1 MRQQIRGVMVMVSDV
16 TGKCEVWWQLTPL
29 LRHSHYR
36 HNIAAP
42 TQDSG
47 HSRDMYILHAN
58 FRQFVLNSTLKY
70 TRLKGLDL
78 IDPVGTTWT
87 R

>member
-1 MRQQIRGVMVMVSDV
+1 MVSDV
-16 TGKCEVWWQLTPL
+16 TGKCQVWWQLTPL

-36 HNIAAP
+36 HNNIAAP

-58 FRQFVLNSTLKY
+58 FRQFVLNSILKY